1 MANLLS
7 RKSLPR
13 ENFIPQTTSDGD
25 NRLWG
30 EQIFDRNYFQRQIH
44 TELNKYWHNIC
55 INQSNMFILNFCW
68 NPCSKLFLCSDALLI
83 QRGDFVQKLELQ
95 LPWPLINEIRQFFG
109 IIFAVTKPYKIVK
122 VSESMLC
129 QILILSHDFSTE
141 IIKEPSSWH
150 RADINREQVLWM
162 ENIDTIV

>member
-83 QRGDFVQKLELQ
+83 QRGDFVRKKLELQ
-95 LPWPLINEIRQFFG
+95 PPWPLINKIRQIFG
-109 IIFAVTKPYKIVK
+109 IIFNKSWKCLNQCFAKSLSLATTLALKLSKNHCDI
-122 VSESMLC
+122 E
-129 QILILSHDFSTE
+129 QISTE
-141 IIKEPSSWH
+141 NTYHGCKI
-150 RADINREQVLWM
+150 
-162 ENIDTIV
+162 